1 MTTARDVKFYWKG
14 EPVATIGELFD
25 TALKAAKAGEAP
37 AYLAEYRRAN
47 EHADANLGYVI
58 GYGDEDSR
66 RLMYEAFELSHPMI
80 GGRP

>member
-1 MTTARDVKFYWKG
+1 MDSTTKRFDGHDYG
-14 EPVATIGELFD
+14 TIRGLFD
-25 TALKAAKAGEAP
+25 TALWAAKNGRAQAF
-37 AYLAEYRRAN
+37 LAHYRAES

-66 RLMYEAFELSHPMI
+66 RLMYEAFDLSHPVL

>member
-1 MTTARDVKFYWKG
+1 MSDTRTFEGHDYGTV
-14 EPVATIGELFD
+14 GELFD
-25 TALKAAKAGEAP
+25 TALWAAKNGRAAAFLA
-37 AYLAEYRRAN
+37 AYRAES

-66 RLMYEAFELSHPMI
+66 RLMYEAYNLTHPMI

>member
-1 MTTARDVKFYWKG
+1 MTDRTFEDHNYG
-14 EPVATIGELFD
+14 TIGGLFD
-25 TALKAAKAGEAP
+25 TAPWAAKAGRAQDF
-37 AYLAEYRRAN
+37 LAHLRAES

-66 RLMYEAFELSHPMI
+66 RLMYEAFDLAHPMV